1 MSEELVHKVTLS
13 TGKVVLLKPMKIKYQ
28 NLAIQ
33 AVGKKAGDNQNL
45 AGALI
50 QTELLKILIT
60 QVDGKPLNPKEME
73 DLDSVFDY
81 NEYQQ
86 LLKVLNK
93 LAGGEHEGELVTE
106 TVSIGSP

>member
-1 MSEELVHKVTLS
+1 MTEEFVHKVTLS

-50 QTELLKILIT
+50 QTELLKILIS
-60 QVDGKPLNPKEME
+60 QVDGKALDPKQME
-73 DLDSVFDY
+73 DLDAIFEY
-81 NEYQQ
+81 AEYQQ

-93 LAGGEHEGELVTE
+93 LAGGEQEGESMTE